1 MTARLIEKRRL
12 IAAKALLP
20 ALAILMLPRPAD
32 AGELDCATLDNQP
45 VSEETVTLQLAAG
58 DRLTVSPK
66 DATADQT
73 VTVHSPAGAYQTEL
87 PHELSVDTYTAG
99 SWTIETPGAAEAFS
113 LSCSSSATAKDETSA
128 AGATTSTTPSSTNS
142 TASSGA
148 ALGYLRSRSS
158 QMRANEPD
166 LSQRLKN
173 SNSTSG
179 DPLSINASGNNVAVS
194 TTLRKI
200 VTAEQREKDEKLI
213 ELKRKRDP
221 NYKPDPALRSGPD
234 VWMSGK
240 WTHLDDQSAGSGK
253 GALTLGMDSRLS
265 PHVLIGMLAQT
276 DWSNDENALSGAPAQ
291 GNGLLAGPYIVT
303 QLHENLIFDG
313 RVARGYSE
321 DDLTAMDGVDDEV
334 YTQRWLVKGQFTG
347 DFKYDA
353 LNIAPHVGVLYVED
367 HGAAGQLSF
376 GPKFST
382 KVPLKDKGS
391 IAPFVALKGLYG
403 FETAP
408 GAGEDLSEAAEAA
421 WKEDLS
427 TRLEAGLT
435 VEDGS
440 GVKLQGEAFNEGF
453 NLEDA
458 RGGSAKVTVPLN

>member
-1 MTARLIEKRRL
+1 
-12 IAAKALLP
+12 
-20 ALAILMLPRPAD
+20 
-32 AGELDCATLDNQP
+32 
-45 VSEETVTLQLAAG
+45 
-58 DRLTVSPK
+58 
-66 DATADQT
+66 
-73 VTVHSPAGAYQTEL
+73 
-87 PHELSVDTYTAG
+87 
-99 SWTIETPGAAEAFS
+99 
-113 LSCSSSATAKDETSA
+113 
-128 AGATTSTTPSSTNS
+128 
-142 TASSGA
+142 
-148 ALGYLRSRSS
+148 
-158 QMRANEPD
+158 
-166 LSQRLKN
+166 
-173 SNSTSG
+173 
-179 DPLSINASGNNVAVS
+179 
-194 TTLRKI
+194 
-200 VTAEQREKDEKLI
+200 
-213 ELKRKRDP
+213 
-221 NYKPDPALRSGPD
+221 
-234 VWMSGK
+234 
-240 WTHLDDQSAGSGK
+240 
-253 GALTLGMDSRLS
+253 
-265 PHVLIGMLAQT
+265 
-276 DWSNDENALSGAPAQ
+276 
-291 GNGLLAGPYIVT
+291 
-303 QLHENLIFDG
+303 
-313 RVARGYSE
+313 
-321 DDLTAMDGVDDEV
+321 MDGVDDEV